1 MVTVSHIVKK
11 IVQER
16 PFLEEALGN
25 RIISYGNLA
34 EELTPLIE
42 EELGKKVKH
51 AAVAMAL
58 RRHGDEVEKKNI
70 SASKF
75 PKHSELIMKTSL
87 VDFTVRR
94 TPTLLAKLKSIY
106 HLVDFEKGDTLNI
119 IIGNYEVSVVISEK
133 YHDKLVDF
141 LKGEKILNREEGL
154 VSLTL
159 TFSRDFIH
167 TPGVIFTVIRRLAW
181 ENINIFEI
189 VSTFT
194 ELTLIL
200 QKKDSLS
207 AYHSLQ
213 NLLAEKKD

>member
-11 IVQER
+11 IVQSR

-25 RIISYGNLA
+25 KIVSYGNLA
-34 EELTPLIE
+34 EEITPLIE

-58 RRHGDEVEKKNI
+58 RRYGDDLEKKNI
-70 SASKF
+70 AASHF
-75 PKHSELIMKTSL
+75 PSHSELIMKTSL
-87 VDFTVRR
+87 IDFTLRR
-94 TPTLLAKLKSIY
+94 TPSLLAKLKGIY
-106 HLVDFEKGDTLNI
+106 HVVDFEKGDTLNI
-119 IIGNYEVSVVISEK
+119 IIGNYEVSIIISERYK
-133 YHDKLVDF
+133 KKIVDF
-141 LKGEKILNREEGL
+141 LEGEKMLNKEEGL

-159 TFSRDFIH
+159 TFSKDFLH
-167 TPGVIFTVIRRLAW
+167 TPGVIFTVIKRLAW

-189 VSTFT
+189 VSTLT

-200 QKKDSLS
+200 QKQDSLK

-213 NLLAEKKD
+213 NLLSEKKG